1 MRTFILIS
9 CLLITYGA
17 FGQESGI
24 IFQEDFEADSIQ
36 EMILK
41 WDQAKN
47 SANMSFSSNFPEGSS
62 GSQSLMMTYTPGQ
75 NTGGHLYKM
84 FPEGYDSLFAR
95 FYVKFS
101 ANHSKV
107 HHFVHM
113 GGYNPPT
120 TWPQG
125 GAGVKP
131 EGNERFTTGIEP
143 IGDKWSWDFYTY
155 WKHMRGY
162 ADPNYFWGN
171 TFHPDPP
178 APINRDEWICVELM
192 MKINDPVDSYN
203 GEMAFWINGEKIQHL
218 GEGFPNGYWVWDKF
232 YPNPDSLAFEGFQW
246 RKDENLKL
254 NFFWLLYYMTDGI
267 TGQTD
272 TVLFDDV
279 IISTEYTGPVVTGVT
294 EPNLNK

>member
-1 MRTFILIS
+1 MKTFIFIF
-9 CLLITYGA
+9 CLLLAYNA
-17 FGQESGI
+17 SGQKTGI
-24 IFQEDFEADSIQ
+24 IFQEDFEAASVQ
-36 EMILK
+36 EMISK

-47 SANMSFSSNFPEGSS
+47 SANMSFTSDVPEGSS
-62 GSQSLMMTYTPGQ
+62 GSQSLMMTYKPGE

-120 TWPQG
+120 TYPQG

-143 IGDKWSWDFYTY
+143 LGNKWSWDFYAY
-155 WKHMRGY
+155 WMHMRGY
-162 ADPNYFWGN
+162 ADPDYFWGN

-192 MKINDPVDSYN
+192 MKVNDPVNSFN
-203 GEMAFWINGEKIQHL
+203 GEMAFWVNGEKIHHL
-218 GEGFPNGYWVWDKF
+218 GEGFPDGYWIWDKF

-254 NFFWLLYYMTDGI
+254 NFFWLLYYMTDE
-267 TGQTD
+267 TEQTD
-272 TVLFDDV
+272 TVLFDDI
-279 IISTEYTGPVVTGVT
+279 IISTEYIGPVVTG
-294 EPNLNK
+294 E